1 MVRGGENTPSTA
13 PPPVPAS
20 LGSAQSPL
28 PTSLQ
33 RAWSSGL
40 GQAWALAPLGHPLDV
55 SPGPKGRQGAVLSG
69 TGLSPCICEGIPA
82 GTDRNPLHWAVR
94 KAGVRGPRSGY
105 WATNL
110 APPEDN
116 KLPWWSSG

>member
-1 MVRGGENTPSTA
+1 MVSAGEGWGGAAGAGIQGHVVRGGENTPSTA

-55 SPGPKGRQGAVLSG
+55 SPGPKGRRGAVLSA
-69 TGLSPCICEGIPA
+69 TGLSPCIFEGVPA
-82 GTDRNPLHWAVR
+82 GTDE
-94 KAGVRGPRSGY
+94 
-105 WATNL
+105 
-110 APPEDN
+110 APPTLGSKEGRGQG
-116 KLPWWSSG
+116 S